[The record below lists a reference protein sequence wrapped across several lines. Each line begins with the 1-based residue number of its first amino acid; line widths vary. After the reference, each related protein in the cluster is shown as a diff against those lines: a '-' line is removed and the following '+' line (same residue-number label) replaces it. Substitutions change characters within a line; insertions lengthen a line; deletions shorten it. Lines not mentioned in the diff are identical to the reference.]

1 MIILGD
7 IGNTETKICLVN
19 NNNKIIKK
27 IIIPS
32 KGKKLNLLNKYFK
45 KLDFSSIDKI
55 LFCSVEV
62 VVIIVQRGVVSLCR
76 KYKKNKVCRK
86 IFGRRKIYTITM
98 LS

>member
-19 NNNKIIKK
+19 NNDKIIKK
-27 IIIPS
+27 IVIPS

-55 LFCSVEV
+55 LFCSVVPSTYKELKDISTIKQKLV
-62 VVIIVQRGVVSLCR
+62 VT
-76 KYKKNKVCRK
+76 N
-86 IFGRRKIYTITM
+86 
-98 LS
+98 